1 MTKYL
6 TKEGLEKL
14 KKELTDLETRGR
26 KEAAEK
32 MRHAISFGDLSE
44 NAAYDDARESQNLLE
59 AKIAELKDIIGSTEV
74 IDMVQNRN
82 GKKEV
87 QMGSLVLLLSE
98 GKKMEFQIVG
108 QQEADVLAGKISY
121 QSPLGKLLLGKIKGD
136 KVCLVTPGG
145 KTPYEILE
153 IK

>member
-1 MTKYL
+1 MATKYL
-6 TKEGLEKL
+6 TKEGLDKL
-14 KKELTDLETRGR
+14 KKEVADLETRGR

-59 AKIAELKDIIGSTEV
+59 AKISDLKAIIASAEIIEKSC
-74 IDMVQNRN
+74 
-82 GKKEV
+82 KKEI
-87 QMGSLVLLLSE
+87 QMGCTVSLLSE

-108 QQEADVLAGKISY
+108 AEEADVFSGKISY
-121 QSPLGKLLLGKIKGD
+121 QSPLGKQLLNKIKGD
-136 KVCLVTPGG
+136 KICLATPGG
-145 KTPYEILE
+145 KTEYEILE

>member
-1 MTKYL
+1 MATKYL
-6 TKEGLEKL
+6 TKDGLEKL
-14 KKELTDLETRGR
+14 KKEVADLETRGR

-59 AKIAELKDIIGSTEV
+59 AKISDLKAIIASAEIIEKSC
-74 IDMVQNRN
+74 
-82 GKKEV
+82 KKEI
-87 QMGSLVLLLSE
+87 QMGCTVSLLSE

-108 QQEADVLAGKISY
+108 AEEADVFSGKISY
-121 QSPLGKLLLGKIKGD
+121 QSPLGKQLLNKIKGD
-136 KVCLVTPGG
+136 KICLATPGG
-145 KTPYEILE
+145 KTEYEILE